1 MNKTVLYS
9 DFGFQLTRDDRDDF
23 FLSVL
28 VETAP
33 HRRVTLKLNSSEVTL
48 YLELGEY
55 FVRRL
60 ALDVCREPERFA
72 KRMVDVQDG
81 SGRAHGDPERAPAP

>member
-9 DFGFQLTRDDRDDF
+9 DFGLELTRDDREDF

-72 KRMVDVQDG
+72 HRMVGVRDG
-81 SGRAHGDPERAPAP
+81 SGRAHEGGEGAPRP

>member
-9 DFGFQLTRDDRDDF
+9 DFGLELTRDDRDDF

-33 HRRVTLKLNSSEVTL
+33 HRKVTLKLNSSEVTL
-48 YLELGEY
+48 YLEVGEY

-60 ALDVCREPERFA
+60 ALDICREPERFA
-72 KRMVDVQDG
+72 HRLLG
-81 SGRAHGDPERAPAP
+81 PREGPGRAPGAG